1 MGEYADMHLDGTLCE
16 GCGVTMRGPG
26 DGSPRRCRDCGPID
40 ASFVH
45 PSTKVACPTCKKRV
59 KLAGVTDHMRDAHPP
74 AKQPAKIEI
83 TGSSRLVTEAVR
95 YYREKCSGA
104 EPSISVFLRMLDEA
118 LAAQPDPAA
127 PAEPKSTIWPP
138 PATVNRYCRA
148 GMCAQSDD
156 EHETWCVAHK
166 EQAAAAPSVAPEPIN
181 WQAAIEHCYKTLGHA
196 QGTKGCIAF
205 AKGAEWM
212 RDQLAAHPPRAPLTD
227 AEIDCLRSLDTDRR
241 VRFYEHDFYVLSN
254 FSAFNLEWE
263 GMTFQTSEAAYHW
276 EKFAIEADDDTRNSV
291 AYAIY
296 EAPSAHEAFKIAE
309 TQKHLRRP
317 DWDDVKVGIMRD
329 ILRAKADQHEY
340 VRRKLLATGDR
351 ELVEDSWR
359 DDFWGWGPNRDG
371 QNMLGKLW
379 MEVRAEL
386 RDSVGG
392 ISAAAIGAD
401 GGRWKA

>member
-1 MGEYADMHLDGTLCE
+1 MSDLHAADRIKAEAMSIFADPPQETSQD
-16 GCGVTMRGPG
+16 V
-26 DGSPRRCRDCGPID
+26 RDVIEWYH
-40 ASFVH
+40 AQL
-45 PSTKVACPTCKKRV
+45 RIE
-59 KLAGVTDHMRDAHPP
+59 LARA
-74 AKQPAKIEI
+74 
-83 TGSSRLVTEAVR
+83 
-95 YYREKCSGA
+95 
-104 EPSISVFLRMLDEA
+104 A
-118 LAAQPDPAA
+118 L
-127 PAEPKSTIWPP
+127 S
-138 PATVNRYCRA
+138 
-148 GMCAQSDD
+148 
-156 EHETWCVAHK
+156 
-166 EQAAAAPSVAPEPIN
+166 APSVAPEPVAWEGGEGWESLAWELCADENGEDACNELI
-181 WQAAIEHCYKTLGHA
+181 WEGGPIPEPWGDRWMKYEGEAKRL
-196 QGTKGCIAF
+196 IALVH
-205 AKGAEWM
+205 KH
-212 RDQLAAHPPRAPLTD
+212 AAHPPRAPLTD

-276 EKFAIEADDDTRNSV
+276 EKFATEADDDTRNSV

-392 ISAAAIGAD
+392 ISAAAIGAA
-401 GGRWKA
+401 K